1 MLPIWPL
8 LVIVSANILYNLATK
23 EIPAQAPP
31 FLALSLAYAVAFAV
45 SLSAHFLTHRSDGAS
60 LLAGCQQLNGASLV
74 LGLSIVALEG
84 GYIMLYRCGWP
95 MSLGSLTANILLALA
110 LLAIGAFFYK
120 ESLSLRS
127 AGGIVLCLVG
137 LALIYSKG

>member
-45 SLSAHFLTHRSDGAS
+45 SLSAHFLSHRSDEAS

-84 GYIMLYRCGWP
+84 VILC
-95 MSLGSLTANILLALA
+95 STAAD
-110 LLAIGAFFYK
+110 GP
-120 ESLSLRS
+120 
-127 AGGIVLCLVG
+127 
-137 LALIYSKG
+137 